1 MQEDRALMQLAPLG
15 TPVGDSVIT
24 VNTDAPTVEV
34 RVARH
39 LSGRAKAAIVVRLL
53 LNDGADIPLEELPEE
68 LQTKLTEQMGEI
80 GLVDRVTLGAVAHEF
95 AEALEGIGL
104 SMPHDLAGALSV
116 LDGKIGA
123 RTAAKLRKQAG
134 VKQSGD
140 PWVRLKAMSA
150 AELAELAQAESTEVA
165 AVLLSKLDTPKA
177 AEMLGQ
183 LPGPMARQITYA
195 VSKTGNVTPEA
206 VDRIG
211 FSLVAQMDQ
220 RPISAFSDDPDKR
233 VGAILNQSAANTR
246 DDMLTS
252 LDAEDEVFATSVR
265 KMIFTFAHIPD
276 RVSERDVPAVVRAV
290 DQEELVTALAAATD
304 EKNAPVSEFLLG
316 NMSSRMADNLREE
329 VQERGT
335 VKRADGER
343 AMNAVVNAVRGL
355 EEEGTITLVVEEE
368 DEE

>member
-1 MQEDRALMQLAPLG
+1 MQLPPLV
-15 TPVGDSVIT
+15 PPMGDSVIA
-24 VNTDAPTVEV
+24 VDADAPAQDAI
-34 RVARH
+34 RVPRD

-53 LNDGADIPLEELPEE
+53 LSEGAEIPLEELPED

-134 VKQSGD
+134 VRQSGD
-140 PWVRLKAMSA
+140 PWVRLKAMTA
-150 AELAELAQAESTEVA
+150 AELADLAQAESIEVA

-183 LPGPMARQITYA
+183 LPGPVARQITYA
-195 VSKTGNVTPEA
+195 VSKTGKVTPEA

-211 FSLVAQMDQ
+211 FSLVAQVDQ
-220 RPISAFSDDPDKR
+220 RPISAFSDEPEKR

-246 DDMLTS
+246 DDMLNS

-265 KMIFTFAHIPD
+265 KMIFTFAHIPE
-276 RVSERDVPAVVRAV
+276 RVTERDVPAVVRAV
-290 DQEELVTALAAATD
+290 DQDDLVTALAAATD
-304 EKNAPVSEFLLG
+304 EKNAPVAEFLLG

-329 VQERGT
+329 VQERGSI
-335 VKRADGER
+335 KRADGER
-343 AMNAVVNAVRGL
+343 AMNAVVNAIRGL
-355 EEEGTITLVVEEE
+355 ETDGAITLVTEDE
-368 DEE
+368 DEEE

>member
-1 MQEDRALMQLAPLG
+1 MQLAPLAPSVTDG
-15 TPVGDSVIT
+15 ALTVDSPPPAKET
-24 VNTDAPTVEV
+24 
-34 RVARH
+34 RVARQ

-95 AEALEGIGL
+95 TEALEGIGL
-104 SMPHDLAGALSV
+104 SMPHDLAGALNV
-116 LDGKIGA
+116 LDGKINA

-140 PWVRLKAMSA
+140 PWVRLKALSA
-150 AELAELAQAESTEVA
+150 TELAGLAQAESTEVA

-183 LPGPMARQITYA
+183 LPGPVARQITYA
-195 VSKTGNVTPEA
+195 VSKTGKVTPEA

-220 RPISAFSDDPDKR
+220 RPISAFADEPEKR

-265 KMIFTFAHIPD
+265 KMIFTFAHIPE
-276 RVSERDVPAVVRAV
+276 RVTGRDVPAVVRAV
-290 DQEELVTALAAATD
+290 DQDELITALAAATD
-304 EKNAPVSEFLLG
+304 EKNAPVADFLLG

-329 VQERGT
+329 VQERGAI
-335 VKRADGER
+335 KRADGEQS
-343 AMNAVVNAVRGL
+343 MNTVVNAIREL
-355 EEEGTITLVVEEE
+355 EAEGTITLLVEDE

>member
-1 MQEDRALMQLAPLG
+1 MQLTPLAP
-15 TPVGDSVIT
+15 PMADSVIA
-24 VNTDAPTVEV
+24 VNADAPMAEDV
-34 RVARH
+34 RVPRE

-53 LNDGADIPLEELPEE
+53 LNEGADIPLEELPED

-104 SMPHDLAGALSV
+104 SMPHDLAGALTV

-140 PWVRLKAMSA
+140 PWVRLKALTA
-150 AELAELAQAESTEVA
+150 VELAELAQAESTEVA
-165 AVLLSKLDTPKA
+165 AVLLSKLDTAKA

-183 LPGPMARQITYA
+183 LPGPVARQITYA
-195 VSKTGNVTPEA
+195 VSKTGKVTPEA

-220 RPISAFSDDPDKR
+220 KPISAFADEPEKR

-246 DDMLTS
+246 DDMLNS
-252 LDAEDEVFATSVR
+252 LDAEDEEFATSVR
-265 KMIFTFAHIPD
+265 KMIFTFAHISE
-276 RVSERDVPAVVRAV
+276 RVTTRDVPAVVRAV
-290 DQEELVTALAAATD
+290 DQDDLVTALAAATD
-304 EKNAPVSEFLLG
+304 EKNAPVVEFLLG
-316 NMSSRMADNLREE
+316 NMSARMADNLREE

-335 VKRADGER
+335 IKRADGER
-343 AMNAVVNAVRGL
+343 AMNAVVNAIRGL
-355 EEEGTITLVVEEE
+355 EAEGAITLVTEDE